1 MVILKVMAIV
11 ILVLID
17 HSDSGAD
24 SHTYL
29 VIATVTVTLE
39 DNSILNWL
47 KVTTSTSSSTLL
59 NILTKQKFN
68 KIKNQ
73 INNNNNLITYS

>member
-39 DNSILNWL
+39 DNSILN
-47 KVTTSTSSSTLL
+47 
-59 NILTKQKFN
+59 
-68 KIKNQ
+68 
-73 INNNNNLITYS
+73 